1 VSLICD
7 AGKRFVTNIFL
18 SFLSDMT
25 LLFLQAAEQF
35 RTLFRSVSKPQKSLI
50 IGFDTEKS
58 TAYSTNMCFF

>member
-7 AGKRFVTNIFL
+7 AGKRFVTNI
-18 SFLSDMT
+18 FLSDMT